1 MTLSVR
7 YSFALAYAA
16 EVHARQRRKG
26 TEIPYVSHLLAV
38 SGLVL
43 EHGGTEDEAI
53 AALLH
58 DAVEDQGG
66 LERLAEIREK
76 FGERVASIVAG
87 CTDDPNEKKAEWRP
101 RKERYIAHLQDAE
114 SSVRL
119 VSCADKTHNARA
131 IVSDLRTLGDAL
143 FGRFNGGKEG
153 TLWYYRSL
161 AETFLKLGPA
171 RLAGELEQAV
181 RAMSELAGTPEN
193 AMEGDRGSQKLVTV

>member
-66 LERLAEIREK
+66 LKRLAEIREK
-76 FGERVASIVAG
+76 FGDRVANIVAG
-87 CTDDPNEKKAEWRP
+87 CTDDPNPEKADWRL
-101 RKERYIAHLQDAE
+101 RKERYIAHLADADP
-114 SSVRL
+114 SVRL

-143 FGRFNGGKEG
+143 FERFNGGKDG
-153 TLWYYRSL
+153 TLWYYRAL
-161 AETFLKLGPA
+161 AEVFRKLGPV

-181 RAMSELAGTPEN
+181 RAMSELAGLTMRVMG
-193 AMEGDRGSQKLVTV
+193 ADRDGQQLVTP

>member
-43 EHGGTEDEAI
+43 EHGGTEEEAI

-66 LERLAEIREK
+66 LDRLSEIREK
-76 FGERVASIVAG
+76 FGERVAKIVAG
-87 CTDDPNEKKAEWRP
+87 CTDDPNPNKAEWRL

-114 SSVRL
+114 PSVLL

-131 IVSDLRTLGDAL
+131 IVSDLRVLGDSL

-153 TLWYYRSL
+153 TLWYYRAL
-161 AETFLKLGPA
+161 AEVFRKLGPA
-171 RLAGELEQAV
+171 RLAEELDQAV
-181 RAMSELAGTPEN
+181 RAMSELAGIAANEMG
-193 AMEGDRGSQKLVTV
+193 ADRGGQKLVTV